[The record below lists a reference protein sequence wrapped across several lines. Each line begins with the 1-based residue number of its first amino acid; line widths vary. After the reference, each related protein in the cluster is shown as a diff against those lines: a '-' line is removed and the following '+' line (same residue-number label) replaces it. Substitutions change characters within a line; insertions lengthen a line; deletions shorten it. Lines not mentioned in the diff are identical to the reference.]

1 MANEEVRRKLQELA
15 GKVQGTITTH
25 SQDKRLDEALS
36 GKLVRSKDDLKI
48 VIAEGLEKRA
58 SDVVFAS
65 DDSDRLADEIIGLL
79 KGK

>member
-15 GKVQGTITTH
+15 GKVKGRITTVGED
-25 SQDKRLDEALS
+25 QRLDEALA
-36 GKLVRSKDDLKI
+36 GRMVRTKDDLRI

-58 SDVVFAS
+58 SEVIFAS

-79 KGK
+79 KK